1 MEKSMQI
8 DDIRVFVP
16 CKNYQQ
22 SCDFY
27 QALGFDV
34 EPASADLSIATS
46 SECSLFYTNRVKFL
60 GIYSDR

>member
-1 MEKSMQI
+1 MQV

-27 QALGFDV
+27 QALGFTI
-34 EPASADLSIATS
+34 ESASADLSIATS
-46 SECSLFYTNRVKFL
+46 GECSLFLYQ
-60 GIYSDR
+60 SC

>member
-1 MEKSMQI
+1 MQAH
-8 DDIRVFVP
+8 DIRVFMP

-27 QALGFDV
+27 QALGFNV

-46 SECSLFYTNRVKFL
+46 GECSFFYTNRVKLL
-60 GIYSDR
+60 GIYSGS

>member
-1 MEKSMQI
+1 MKI

-22 SCDFY
+22 SCAFY
-27 QALGFDV
+27 QAMGFNV
-34 EPASADLSIATS
+34 EQASADLSIATS
-46 SECSLFYTNRVKFL
+46 GECSFFYTNRVKLL